1 LQPFATILL
10 YINVTTNKELQLFSW
25 DDAKNESNQRK
36 HGVSF
41 DAAKLVF
48 SDPLHV
54 TRQDR
59 IENGEQRWQTIGM
72 AGGVT
77 LLLVAHIW
85 HEWQETYGGAEHIRI
100 ISARRTTKLERKIYE
115 QGA

>member
-1 LQPFATILL
+1 M
-10 YINVTTNKELQLFSW
+10 FSW

-48 SDPLHV
+48 DDPLHV
-54 TRQDR
+54 TRHDR

-72 AGGVT
+72 AGGVV
-77 LLLVAHIW
+77 LLLVAHTWYEADSGI
-85 HEWQETYGGAEHIRI
+85 EHIRI
-100 ISARRTTKLERKIYE
+100 ISARRTSKMERKIYE